1 MARKK
6 KNKDKKIIRVLLIII
21 TIIYGLY
28 LSEMDST
35 YSTDKTQDVFNESN
49 SNLRVYYLDVGQA
62 DSILIESNKEYM
74 LIDAGNNEDGNGL
87 VKYFNQMNITNFK
100 YVVGTHPHEDHIG
113 GLDDV
118 INNFKIETIFMPDV
132 ITTTKTFV
140 DVLDAIELNKLS
152 YKVPKIRDEFKLG
165 DAVIKV
171 IYVGNNEGDLN
182 NTSIVLRLDYKDTC
196 FMFMGDAEAKAEN
209 IIINSGIDIDCDVLK
224 IGHHGSRYSTTDKF
238 LNKVNPGYAVI
249 SVGENNKY
257 NHPEDVVINKLNNNS
272 IDTYRTDKS
281 GTIIFSSDGN
291 NIKIDKINTNIDG

>member
-1 MARKK
+1 
-6 KNKDKKIIRVLLIII
+6 
-21 TIIYGLY
+21 
-28 LSEMDST
+28 MDST

-140 DVLDAIELNKLS
+140 DVLDAIELNNLS
-152 YKVPKIRDEFKLG
+152 YKVPKIRDEFKRFILKQNF
-165 DAVIKV
+165 DIYTKTKLAVATAILTPLLAP
-171 IYVGNNEGDLN
+171 G
-182 NTSIVLRLDYKDTC
+182 
-196 FMFMGDAEAKAEN
+196 
-209 IIINSGIDIDCDVLK
+209 INS
-224 IGHHGSRYSTTDKF
+224 
-238 LNKVNPGYAVI
+238 
-249 SVGENNKY
+249 
-257 NHPEDVVINKLNNNS
+257 
-272 IDTYRTDKS
+272 
-281 GTIIFSSDGN
+281 
-291 NIKIDKINTNIDG
+291 